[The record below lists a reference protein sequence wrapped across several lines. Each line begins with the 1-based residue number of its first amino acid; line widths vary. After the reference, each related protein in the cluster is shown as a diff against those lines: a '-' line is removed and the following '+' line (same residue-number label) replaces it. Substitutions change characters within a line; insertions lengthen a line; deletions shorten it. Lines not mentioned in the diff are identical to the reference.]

1 MDTSATRATIVMNT
15 VTDEEMTQMLRA
27 LLDKCTPLARMAS
40 RGGLYVSLLAMVTLA
55 ACASTA
61 GGANTT
67 PTNTP
72 APPAATAT
80 TAAPTATSN
89 PPAATVKIV
98 GASFSSFGFSPS
110 SVTVKVGDTVEW
122 VNNSTVAHTSTSDS
136 GSAVSWDSSAIDSGG
151 GTFSF
156 TFTKAGTYTYHCSFH
171 PSMHG
176 TIVVT
181 G

>member
-1 MDTSATRATIVMNT
+1 
-15 VTDEEMTQMLRA
+15 MLRA
-27 LLDKCTPLARMAS
+27 LFIKCMPLARMAS

-55 ACASTA
+55 ACATTSGATNNSPTA
-61 GGANTT
+61 TVA
-67 PTNTP
+67 
-72 APPAATAT
+72 PAATAT

-98 GASFSSFGFSPS
+98 GASLSSFGFSPG

-122 VNNSTVAHTSTSDS
+122 INNTSVAHTSTSDS
-136 GSAVSWDSSAIDSGG
+136 GSAVSWDSSAIQSGG

-171 PSMHG
+171 PSMQG

>member
-1 MDTSATRATIVMNT
+1 
-15 VTDEEMTQMLRA
+15 MLRA
-27 LLDKCTPLARMAS
+27 LMDKCTPLARIVS
-40 RGGLYVSLLAMVTLA
+40 RGALYVSLAAMVTLA
-55 ACASTA
+55 ACGTTS
-61 GGANTT
+61 GA
-67 PTNTP
+67 TNTSPTDTP
-72 APPAATAT
+72 APAATAT
-80 TAAPTATSN
+80 TAAPTATTN

-98 GASFSSFGFSPS
+98 GASFSTYGFSPG

-122 VNNSTVAHTSTSDS
+122 VNNSTVPHTSTSDS
-136 GSAVSWDSSAIDSGG
+136 GSALSWDSGAIDTGG

-171 PSMHG
+171 ASMHG

>member
-1 MDTSATRATIVMNT
+1 
-15 VTDEEMTQMLRA
+15 MLRA
-27 LLDKCTPLARMAS
+27 LINKCTPLARTMS
-40 RGGLYVSLLAMVTLA
+40 RGGLYVSLVAVFGMVMLAG
-55 ACASTA
+55 CATTSGA
-61 GGANTT
+61 ANTT
-67 PTNTP
+67 PTDTP
-72 APPAATAT
+72 APAAPTAT
-80 TAAPTATSN
+80 TAPPTATSN

-98 GASFSSFGFSPS
+98 GASFSTYGFSPG

-122 VNNSTVAHTSTSDS
+122 VNNSTVPHTSTSDS
-136 GSAVSWDSSAIDSGG
+136 GSALSWDSGAIDTGG

-171 PSMHG
+171 ASMHG

>member
-1 MDTSATRATIVMNT
+1 
-15 VTDEEMTQMLRA
+15 MLRA
-27 LLDKCTPLARMAS
+27 LFDKCTPLARMAS

-55 ACASTA
+55 ACATT
-61 GGANTT
+61 GGANNNS
-67 PTNTP
+67 P
-72 APPAATAT
+72 TAT
-80 TAAPTATSN
+80 VAPAAPTATAAAPTATTN
-89 PPAATVKIV
+89 PPAATIKIV
-98 GASFSSFGFSPS
+98 GASFSSFGFSPG
-110 SVTVKVGDTVEW
+110 SVTIKVGDTVEW
-122 VNNSTVAHTSTSDS
+122 INNSSVAHTSTSDS
-136 GSAVSWDSSAIDSGG
+136 GSAVSWDSSAIQSGG

>member
-1 MDTSATRATIVMNT
+1 LNH
-15 VTDEEMTQMLRA
+15 EEITEMLRA
-27 LLDKCTPLARMAS
+27 LLVKCTPLARMAS

-55 ACASTA
+55 ACGAASGTT
-61 GGANTT
+61 NNT
-67 PTNTP
+67 PTATV
-72 APPAATAT
+72 APAATAT

-122 VNNSTVAHTSTSDS
+122 INNSTVAHTSTSDS
-136 GSAVSWDSSAIDSGG
+136 GSAVSWDSSAIQSGG

-156 TFTKAGTYTYHCSFH
+156 TFTKAGTFTYHCNFH